1 MAKKEASAGQ
11 VVKLN
16 KIIPSLSAQ
25 YLDTGAWALQNGWNN
40 YSRFGAIDVPYFQT
54 FIDLAGYT
62 RQNDLTFFVDDRAM
76 LDPGP
81 YRSTIGATGTPAYNF
96 YAEMVTIVTPGPV
109 NPEVLIAEFT
119 EAFSPSDGNPGY
131 SDSTLDWDQIIMG
144 NNTVLAVDN
153 QVGGQALMTKLRN
166 HYFGS
171 GEPTNNDRLY
181 ITRFLVVSEASG
193 IAVDETI
200 SLPACR
206 VVLRGVAFEEPE
218 YINIYRLKRSYELN
232 Q

>member
-16 KIIPSLSAQ
+16 KIIPALDAT
-25 YLDTGAWALQNGWNN
+25 YLDTGSWALPPQWSN
-40 YSRFGAIDVPYFQT
+40 YARFGVDIPYFQT

-62 RQNDLTFFVDDRAM
+62 RQNDLTFFLDDRAM

-96 YAEMVTIVTPGPV
+96 YAEMVTIVTSGPI
-109 NPEVLIAEFT
+109 NPVTLIDEFVAT
-119 EAFSPSDGNPGY
+119 ASPNDGNPGY
-131 SDSTLDWDQIIMG
+131 LGSTLDWDQILMG
-144 NNTVLAVDN
+144 NNTILAVDN
-153 QVGGQALMTKLRN
+153 QVGGQALLTKLRN

-171 GEPTNNDRLY
+171 GEATNNDRLY
-181 ITRFLVVSEASG
+181 LTRFLVVSEASS

-200 SLPACR
+200 SLPSCR

>member
-16 KIIPSLSAQ
+16 KIIPALNAT
-25 YLDTGAWALQNGWNN
+25 YLDTGSWGLPPQWSN
-40 YSRFGAIDVPYFQT
+40 YARFGVDIPYFQT

-62 RQNDLTFFVDDRAM
+62 RQDDLTFFLDDRAM

-96 YAEMVTIVTPGPV
+96 YAEMVTIVTSGPI
-109 NPEVLIAEFT
+109 NPVTLIEEFVAT
-119 EAFSPSDGNPGY
+119 ASPNDGNPGY
-131 SDSTLDWDQIIMG
+131 LGSTLDWDQILMG
-144 NNTVLAVDN
+144 NNTILAVDN
-153 QVGGQALMTKLRN
+153 QVGGQALLTKLRN

-171 GEPTNNDRLY
+171 GEPTNNDRMYL
-181 ITRFLVVSEASG
+181 TRFLVVSEASS
-193 IAVDETI
+193 IAADETI
-200 SLPACR
+200 SLPSCR
-206 VVLRGVAFEEPE
+206 VVLRGMAAREPE